1 MHNIISL
8 ALRYF
13 NVIIMC
19 VCVCVEYYCIVI
31 QEELSERVKEREREL
46 RQLKEAQVTQIEQ
59 RCREVDSLKQQLEGQ
74 LFAMEGEL
82 DTKSKEMA
90 AMEDEL
96 ARKMAAKESELS
108 NVKEERTQLQ
118 EQLNK
123 SQMLSQ
129 QLTAEGHA
137 YQQRMELMSK

>member
-1 MHNIISL
+1 M
-8 ALRYF
+8 
-13 NVIIMC
+13 
-19 VCVCVEYYCIVI
+19 CVEYYCIDI
-31 QEELSERVKEREREL
+31 QVELSERVKEREGEL

-74 LFAMEGEL
+74 LLAMEGEL

-108 NVKEERTQLQ
+108 NVKEERRQLQ

-129 QLTAEGHA
+129 QLMAEGHA